1 MGTGAGADHAGTMTT
16 TTLRTQ
22 PVAVHPS
29 RAVARGILAARPTAG
44 ADRTPPGVV
53 TAPSPAPDRGR
64 VLAFVAPLV
73 LFAHGILVWVLGLGA
88 ASPAGLSGAG
98 ALGAD
103 GDSSG
108 TVSLAVGATLDGADV
123 QRLAPA
129 VSGLTLVLAAA
140 GFCWL
145 VAALGARLQHLRVGT
160 PATALAA
167 FGVGATAAVWL
178 GQSTGLLGATLPA
191 ALVVGGPVLVGLGV
205 AGVLA
210 ALALEGRLPVGSA
223 ALAGAGALAVALP
236 WGLLPLGALLL
247 LIALAPLTRPVRDA
261 A

>member
-1 MGTGAGADHAGTMTT
+1 MTT
-16 TTLRTQ
+16 TTLRPH

-29 RAVARGILAARPTAG
+29 RTVARGNLATRPTTG

-53 TAPSPAPDRGR
+53 DAPSAAPSLAPDRGR

-73 LFAHGILVWVLGLGA
+73 LFVHGILVWVLGLGS
-88 ASPAGLSGAG
+88 ASPSAVSGAG
-98 ALGAD
+98 PLGAD

-108 TVSLAVGATLDGADV
+108 TVSLAVGATIDGADV
-123 QRLAPA
+123 ERLAPA

-140 GFCWL
+140 AFCWL
-145 VAALGARLQHLRVGT
+145 VAALGTRLEHLRVGA

-178 GQSTGLLGATLPA
+178 GQASGLLGATLPA
-191 ALVVGGPVLVGLGV
+191 ALVVGGPVLVALGV
-205 AGVLA
+205 AAVLA
-210 ALALEGRLPVGSA
+210 ALTLEGRLPIGSA
-223 ALAGAGALAVALP
+223 ALAGVGALAVALP

-247 LIALAPLTRPVRDA
+247 LIALAPLTRPSPDVA
-261 A
+261 